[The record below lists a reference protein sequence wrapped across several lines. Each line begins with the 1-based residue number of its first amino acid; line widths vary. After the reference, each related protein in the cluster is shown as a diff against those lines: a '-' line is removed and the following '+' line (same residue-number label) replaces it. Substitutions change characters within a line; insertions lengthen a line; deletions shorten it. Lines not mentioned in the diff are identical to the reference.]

1 MPLKRIDY
9 DENQHVNYARGR
21 QMPAEALARWMG
33 RFAAHLPA
41 RRPLA
46 LIDLGSG
53 VGRLTPALAETFGGP
68 VWGVEP
74 SAKMRAVA
82 QAQAA
87 HPAATYLAGEAAAI
101 PLPDAGADAVLMFLS
116 IHHVPDRAA
125 AAAEI
130 RRVLKPGGRVLVR
143 SPFSDRMTGGWW
155 QRFFPRALE
164 IERRM
169 FPTLAQ
175 VTDVFAA
182 VGLETLAL
190 ETVNETYAASA
201 AEAAAKL
208 RLRAIST
215 FEHMTEAEIE
225 EGFARMDAHVAT
237 DPGGRPDTGAS
248 DLLVLGGIG
257 DKH

>member
-1 MPLKRIDY
+1 MALKRVDY
-9 DENQHVNYARGR
+9 DENQHAVYAAGR
-21 QMPAEALARWMG
+21 RMPAEALARWMA

-41 RRPLA
+41 RRPLT

-53 VGRLTPALAETFGGP
+53 IGRLTPALAETFGGP

-82 QAQAA
+82 EATAA
-87 HPAATYLAGEAAAI
+87 HPAVTWLAGEAAAI
-101 PLPDAGADAVLMFLS
+101 PLPNDTADAVLMFLS

-130 RRVLKPGGRVLVR
+130 ARVLKPGGRVLVR

-169 FPTLAQ
+169 FPTLAE
-175 VTDVFAA
+175 TAGVFEA
-182 VGLETLAL
+182 VGLRTIAL
-190 ETVNETYAASA
+190 EVVNETYAASA

-208 RLRAIST
+208 RLRAVST
-215 FEHMTEAEIE
+215 FEHMTEAEIA
-225 EGFARMDAHVAT
+225 EGFARMDAHVAAHP
-237 DPGGRPDTGAS
+237 DDHPDTGES
-248 DLLVLGGIG
+248 DLLVLG
-257 DKH
+257 